1 MSLVD
6 KLYSGQSLLTQKG
19 KITKSNGRGGFG
31 GASVNRYSIGMNSF
45 NGKNGIDH
53 FSRAMNGNISPN
65 GLSNTNSH
73 YSDDDVEFD
82 KD

>member
-6 KLYSGQSLLTQKG
+6 KLYSGQSNLIQKG

-53 FSRAMNGNISPN
+53 FSRAMSGNISPN

-82 KD
+82 ED

>member
-1 MSLVD
+1 MSLID
-6 KLYSGQSLLTQKG
+6 KLNSGQSNLIQKG

-31 GASVNRYSIGMNSF
+31 GGSTNRHSTGMNSF

-53 FSRAMNGNISPN
+53 FSRAISGNISPN
-65 GLSNTNSH
+65 GLSNTNTH

-82 KD
+82 ED